1 MPTRPSPI
9 SKSSIAARVMVQ
21 IGSRDGEKCVV
32 RFGLSDI
39 DKDKAT
45 RTISVYPPDDNL
57 SALREYDLENDSN
70 IVKVD
75 SRDREFVNIKVNM
88 KKTTYKAVDGEAQSL
103 DEVARDDRCVCV
115 VKPYTWSH
123 DGQKGV
129 GLRAMLILLA
139 CDDEDECSDIEVF

>member
-39 DKDKAT
+39 DKDKSS

-88 KKTTYKAVDGEAQSL
+88 QKTTYKTVDGELQSL

-115 VKPYTWSH
+115 VKPYSWTR
-123 DGQKGV
+123 DGEKGV
-129 GLRAMLILLA
+129 GLRAMLILTFE
-139 CDDEDECSDIEVF
+139 EDESDIDVF